1 MGHIVDF
8 FVENLLII
16 GRIMSSVFM
25 ERLMGQFSILSFI
38 ALGGAFGACSRYL
51 ISEFCVLLLGRGF
64 PYGTLAVNVI
74 GSFIMG
80 LLVAAFENEI
90 LAPEPWRQ
98 IIGLGFLGALTTF
111 STFSMDNVLLMQQG
125 AFVKMGLNILLN
137 VFFSISAAW
146 IGFQLL
152 IKS

>member
-1 MGHIVDF
+1 
-8 FVENLLII
+8 
-16 GRIMSSVFM
+16 
-25 ERLMGQFSILSFI
+25 MGQLSILGFI

-51 ISEFCVLLLGRGF
+51 VSEFCAVLLGRGF
-64 PYGTLAVNVI
+64 PYGTLTVNVV

-80 LLVAAFENEI
+80 LLIAAFENEV
-90 LAPEPWRQ
+90 LATEPWRQ

-125 AFVKMGLNILLN
+125 ALFKMGLNVLLN
-137 VFFSISAAW
+137 VILSISAAW
-146 IGFQLL
+146 IGFQIL

>member
-1 MGHIVDF
+1 
-8 FVENLLII
+8 
-16 GRIMSSVFM
+16 
-25 ERLMGQFSILSFI
+25 MGQLSILGFI

-51 ISEFCVLLLGRGF
+51 ISELCVVLLGRGF
-64 PYGTLAVNVI
+64 PYGTLVVNVV

-80 LLVAAFENEI
+80 LLIAAFESEL
-90 LAPEPWRQ
+90 LATEPWRQ

-125 AFVKMGLNILLN
+125 AFFKMGLNILLN
-137 VFFSISAAW
+137 VVLSISVAW

-152 IKS
+152 NKS